1 MRRMELAAIAEKV
14 FLKHGFTETTMQMI
28 ASEAGSSK
36 ETLYRHFAS
45 KEALF
50 AELISARA
58 AAIAGPQSA
67 LAGDA
72 PPEQALTE
80 LGTSLMR
87 ALATGD
93 SASLFSVVVAEAH
106 RDPDL
111 ARIFY
116 QRGPGATLERLTEY
130 LRSAVHRGQLKCPDP
145 RRAAKLFLGA
155 VISHHHLHSLIG
167 QPSRKVTS
175 AEMRDH
181 VQAAVEMFLSH
192 YAPYRPGRAF
202 AESDARH
209 RKQKP
214 DN

>member
-1 MRRMELAAIAEKV
+1 MTRRTRDLARKVPRGRKRRMELAAIAEKV
-14 FLKHGFTETTMQMI
+14 FLKHGFAETTMQMI

-58 AAIAGPQSA
+58 AAIAGPETA
-67 LAGDA
+67 LASDA
-72 PPEQALTE
+72 PPERALTE
-80 LGTSLMR
+80 LGMSLMHV
-87 ALATGD
+87 LAKGD
-93 SASLFSVVVAEAH
+93 TSSLFSIVVAEAH

-111 ARIFY
+111 AGIFY

-145 RRAAKLFLGA
+145 RRAAKLFIGA
-155 VISHHHLHSLIG
+155 VISHHHLHALIG
-167 QPSRKVTS
+167 QPSRKVS
-175 AEMRDH
+175 NAEMRDH

-192 YAPYRPGRAF
+192 YAT
-202 AESDARH
+202 
-209 RKQKP
+209 
-214 DN
+214 